1 MARQRARARLRPLA
15 LSQRLSSPTPPPPPP
30 PCAAPPLV
38 EPGFLGAMVN
48 INLLSVVE
56 MTALVLPRML
66 AAKRGAIVN
75 ISSAAGNVP
84 SGSPLLALY
93 AATKA
98 GVDVLSRSLHAELA
112 RTGVHVEC
120 QVPYF
125 VTTKLSK
132 IRDVSLFNVSPDT
145 FVASSLAA
153 LGRRGPSCVPH
164 WSHALQD
171 AAMQA
176 LPRTWQAGL
185 QTYMH
190 MGLRARAARKR
201 EGGSSGGAKKSK

>member
-1 MARQRARARLRPLA
+1 M
-15 LSQRLSSPTPPPPPP
+15 
-30 PCAAPPLV
+30 

-66 AAKRGAIVN
+66 AQKRGAIVN

-93 AATKA
+93 SATKA

-132 IRDVSLFNVSPDT
+132 IRDVSLFNVSPET

-171 AAMQA
+171 AVMQA
-176 LPRTWQAGL
+176 LPRDWQAGL
-185 QTYMH
+185 QMYMH
-190 MGLRARAARKR
+190 MGLRARRQEARGRQQRRKEEQVR
-201 EGGSSGGAKKSK
+201 SRADGWVTNGRGV

>member
-1 MARQRARARLRPLA
+1 MR
-15 LSQRLSSPTPPPPPP
+15 T
-30 PCAAPPLV
+30 
-38 EPGFLGAMVN
+38 
-48 INLLSVVE
+48 
-56 MTALVLPRML
+56 
-66 AAKRGAIVN
+66 
-75 ISSAAGNVP
+75 
-84 SGSPLLALY
+84 SPLLALY

-98 GVDVLSRSLHAELA
+98 AVDVLSRSLYAELA

-132 IRDVSLFNVSPDT
+132 IRDVSAFNVSPET
-145 FVASSLAA
+145 FVASSLAG
-153 LGRRGPSCVPH
+153 LGQRGPSFVPH

-176 LPRTWQAGL
+176 LPRSAQAAL

-190 MGLRARAARKR
+190 MGLRARAAKKR
-201 EGGSSGGAKKSK
+201 EGGASSGGGGGKKSS

>member
-15 LSQRLSSPTPPPPPP
+15 PSLRLSSPTPPPPPP

-66 AAKRGAIVN
+66 AQKRGAIVN

-93 AATKA
+93 SATKA

-132 IRDVSLFNVSPDT
+132 IRRADVFNVSPRT
-145 FVASSLAA
+145 FVASSLAG
-153 LGRRGPSCVPH
+153 LGRHGPSFVPH

-171 AAMQA
+171 AVLQA
-176 LPRTWQAGL
+176 LPRSAQAAVQGS
-185 QTYMH
+185 MH
-190 MGLRARAARKR
+190 AGLRARALKKHA
-201 EGGSSGGAKKSK
+201 EGSKAK